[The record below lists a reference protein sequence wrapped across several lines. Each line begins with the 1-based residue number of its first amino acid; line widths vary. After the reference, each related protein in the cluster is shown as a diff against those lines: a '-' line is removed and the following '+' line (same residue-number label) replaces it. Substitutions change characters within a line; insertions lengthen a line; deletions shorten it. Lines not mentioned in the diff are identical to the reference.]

1 MLNSKQFSKSFITTS
16 SQVLFL
22 ICNGNYFQSHPQND
36 TTAFSNYKLTFKSNA
51 WTFFKYNEFIVLI
64 NECFIIF
71 KLKNTAV
78 DHYHNFTFSL
88 RSYLYHT
95 FLLVIQD
102 ILRCVVLFYL
112 GQQIKMLVYNI
123 FINNLNEEGDIESS
137 CN

>member
-1 MLNSKQFSKSFITTS
+1 MLHSKQFSKSFITTS

-36 TTAFSNYKLTFKSNA
+36 TTAFSNKLAFKSNA
-51 WTFFKYNEFIVLI
+51 LTFFKYNDFIILI
-64 NECFIIF
+64 NECFIMF

-78 DHYHNFTFSL
+78 DHHHNFTFSL

>member
-1 MLNSKQFSKSFITTS
+1 MPNSKQFSKSFITTS

-64 NECFIIF
+64 NECFIMF
-71 KLKNTAV
+71 KLKNTAI
-78 DHYHNFTFSL
+78 DHHHNFTFSL

-112 GQQIKMLVYNI
+112 GQQIKILVYNI
-123 FINNLNEEGDIESS
+123 FINNLNEEGDLEI
-137 CN
+137 